1 MSKGI
6 WTEICIHTSHEAI
19 DAISQILHEYGA
31 SGVAIEDSTLLSQDF
46 DSLYGEIYALSA
58 SDYPAQGVNVKAY
71 LPDII
76 SDENLI
82 KELANAISG
91 LKDFD
96 IDYMP
101 GTITTKQ
108 INEEDWAN
116 SWKQYYK
123 PSQVTDRITVVPS
136 WESYEARE
144 DEIIIELDP
153 GMAFG
158 TGTHP
163 TTRLAMIN
171 MDKYI
176 KAGDIVYDVGCG
188 SGVLSI
194 AAAKLG
200 AKQVRAFDL
209 DPVAIKSCQDNV
221 LINNVS
227 KQVLVKEN
235 NLLNNVSGRADVIVA
250 NILAEII
257 LLMLDEVPRHLTDKG
272 YFICSGIIQNRER
285 DLLQALEDIN
295 LSVIEIIREGE
306 WVSLVCQK
314 AGIV

>member
-1 MSKGI
+1 
-6 WTEICIHTSHEAI
+6 
-19 DAISQILHEYGA
+19 
-31 SGVAIEDSTLLSQDF
+31 
-46 DSLYGEIYALSA
+46 
-58 SDYPAQGVNVKAY
+58 
-71 LPDII
+71 
-76 SDENLI
+76 
-82 KELANAISG
+82 
-91 LKDFD
+91 
-96 IDYMP
+96 
-101 GTITTKQ
+101 
-108 INEEDWAN
+108 
-116 SWKQYYK
+116 
-123 PSQVTDRITVVPS
+123 
-136 WESYEARE
+136 
-144 DEIIIELDP
+144 
-153 GMAFG
+153 MAFG

-235 NLLNNVSGRADVIVA
+235 NLLNNVSGRADVI
-250 NILAEII
+250 